1 MVAVK
6 GQKTGFTLI
15 ELLVVIAIIAILAA
29 ILFPVFVGAKA
40 KSQQINCSNN
50 LRQITVAL
58 LQYAD
63 DWQGYLPGLNAFGD
77 LVDANSGRFGRGP
90 LWKYVKT
97 KNVFICPVEYNLRR
111 EKDPTKRV
119 NFTYTINGYMTVA
132 ETDRGAADY
141 VGANLSK
148 SKNARRTVLIV
159 DENCD
164 PLKGE
169 YTVNDALFIW
179 DDRTTDRHLGPS
191 GNVEYINNRKITV
204 TGVAVVCYLDS
215 HTGVLPGLYQWN
227 QHPEIFKR

>member
-1 MVAVK
+1 MK
-6 GQKTGFTLI
+6 RLNTGFTLI

-40 KSQQINCSNN
+40 KSQQANCSNN
-50 LRQITVAL
+50 LRQITIAL
-58 LQYAD
+58 LQYSD

-77 LVDANSGRFGRGP
+77 LTDANSPRFRKGP

-97 KNVFICPVEYNLRR
+97 KNVFVCPVDYVRRR
-111 EKDPTKRV
+111 EKDPARRF
-119 NFTYTINGYMTVA
+119 NFTYTINGYMTIA

-141 VGANLSK
+141 AGATISK
-148 SKNARRTVLIV
+148 SKNARRTVLVV

-169 YTVNDALFIW
+169 YVVNDALFIW
-179 DDRTTDRHLGPS
+179 DDRTADRHPGPS
-191 GNVEYINNRKITV
+191 ARVEYINNQKIIV

-215 HTGVLPGLYQWN
+215 HTGILPGLYKWN
-227 QHPEIFKR
+227 EHPEIFKR